1 MSGET
6 FEALLAPNL
15 RCIRMLVGR
24 HIPTS
29 GHAEDVVQQ
38 ILLRAFVK
46 RDQLRMEAKFGTWLW
61 SIAMNE
67 IRQHLRRDRV
77 LVSIDEI
84 PHFDAPGTDASPL
97 ARLEEKETCDWVLS
111 CVAKL
116 SERDRK
122 AIRLRDLEART
133 LEETAAALHSSE
145 PGAKTIH
152 FRARKRLA
160 CILSASARRHGRVF
174 QRAAA

>member
-6 FEALLAPNL
+6 FEALLAPHL
-15 RCIRMLVGR
+15 RWLRALVGR
-24 HIPTS
+24 RIARSAHVD
-29 GHAEDVVQQ
+29 DVVQQ
-38 ILLRAFVK
+38 ILLRAFAN
-46 RDQLRMEAKFGTWLW
+46 RDQLRAEAKFGTWLW
-61 SIAMNE
+61 SIALNE
-67 IRQHLRRDRV
+67 IRQHFRRDHG
-77 LVSIDEI
+77 LVSIDEF
-84 PHFDAPGTDASPL
+84 PHFDPPGPEESTL
-97 ARLEEKETCDWVLS
+97 AMLEERETCDWVRS

-133 LEETAAALHSSE
+133 LEETAAALHSSA

-160 CILSASARRHGRVF
+160 RILCATARRHGRVPG
-174 QRAAA
+174 RVAA